1 MKTHKRKPNQL
12 GSNGPSEHFEVLT
25 FVRNGITFLP
35 HYRNRHVFVGPGYP
49 RFTQQ
54 HYSVTDLVNA
64 GAKEDTEYLWQRS
77 DHGVV
82 SATQL

>member
-1 MKTHKRKPNQL
+1 MKENRAERLPQQVFKL
-12 GSNGPSEHFEVLT
+12 NGVT
-25 FVRNGITFLP
+25 YVP

-54 HYSVTDLVNA
+54 FYSATDLINA
-64 GAKEDTEYLWQRS
+64 GALEQTEFLWVRS

-82 SATQL
+82 NASHL

>member
-1 MKTHKRKPNQL
+1 MKENRAERLPQQVFKL
-12 GSNGPSEHFEVLT
+12 NGVT
-25 FVRNGITFLP
+25 YVP

-54 HYSVTDLVNA
+54 RYSVTDLVNA